1 MVFVLAIQ
9 APAAFSQL
17 LLSGVF
23 SRISQS
29 LNLASQQAPLEK
41 IPVIIMPPTA
51 DDTEPSAGTD
61 GVIISDVIS
70 RDRVINI
77 FAGFT
82 RDIDNISKR
91 LGDNAQ
97 NTTVLA
103 PLNSEIQKLP
113 RKPWEDPKDYEEL
126 GANAYGGSDGEDR
139 AHKNLRRFVEAH
151 VVPVSPWKE
160 GDKVEAVGG
169 GKLWWENKDG
179 RRTVCVAK
187 ALHHKV
193 AVAHGPCR
201 YNPATSRY
209 RVLLVRFR
217 MVKCGLLR
225 GLSITNRP
233 EAEAFC
239 VTSVDCSEISNALKL
254 RHLVYYEYEF
264 MIGIEDILQ
273 SYSTFAGWRRNL
285 RLLILAIAALHTIYL
300 LLVLYSLLVRKQPRL
315 CDC

>member
-1 MVFVLAIQ
+1 MKTSVFFVVFVLAIQ

-17 LLSGVF
+17 LISGFF

-29 LNLASQQAPLEK
+29 LNPASQQAPLER
-41 IPVIIMPPTA
+41 IPVIVMPPTA
-51 DDTEPSAGTD
+51 DDTEPSAGID

-91 LGDNAQ
+91 LSDNTQ

-139 AHKNLRRFVEAH
+139 AHQNLRRFVETH

-187 ALHHKV
+187 TLHHKV
-193 AVAHGPCR
+193 AVAHRRCR
-201 YNPATSRY
+201 YSPAISRY
-209 RVLLVRFR
+209 RVLLARFL
-217 MVKCGLLR
+217 MVKCGLSK
-225 GLSITNRP
+225 GLLITNRP

-239 VTSVDCSEISNALKL
+239 LTSVDRSETLNTLK
-254 RHLVYYEYEF
+254 
-264 MIGIEDILQ
+264 
-273 SYSTFAGWRRNL
+273 
-285 RLLILAIAALHTIYL
+285 
-300 LLVLYSLLVRKQPRL
+300 
-315 CDC
+315 